1 MEIGREKEKHRAGQT
16 GRDGYCSRMSDL
28 SQRITEDMKTAMREK
43 NALALN
49 TIRMLKSAIKNAAIE
64 KGGASAELND
74 TETVAV
80 IRKEVKKR
88 QDSIEQFEKAGRQD
102 LADKEKEELAVLNGY
117 LPQPLSA
124 EEIAKLIDDAIAETG
139 ASSKKDMGQVMKLVQ
154 ERSAGRA
161 DGKALSQAVMAK
173 LP

>member
-1 MEIGREKEKHRAGQT
+1 MVREKAKHRTGQT
-16 GRDGYCSRMSDL
+16 VRPGYCSRMSDL

-88 QDSIEQFEKAGRQD
+88 QDSIEQFESAGRQE
-102 LADKEKEELAVLNGY
+102 LADKEKEEMAVLNGY

>member
-1 MEIGREKEKHRAGQT
+1 
-16 GRDGYCSRMSDL
+16 MSDL
-28 SQRITEDMKTAMREK
+28 SHQITEDMKQAMRDK
-43 NALALN
+43 NAIALN

-74 TETVAV
+74 AETVAV

-88 QDSIEQFEKAGRQD
+88 QDSIEQFEKANRQD
-102 LADKEKEELAVLNGY
+102 LADKEKEELAILLGY

-139 ASSKKDMGQVMKLVQ
+139 ATSKKDMGQVMKLVQ
-154 ERSAGRA
+154 ERAAGRA

>member
-1 MEIGREKEKHRAGQT
+1 
-16 GRDGYCSRMSDL
+16 
-28 SQRITEDMKTAMREK
+28 MKTAMREK